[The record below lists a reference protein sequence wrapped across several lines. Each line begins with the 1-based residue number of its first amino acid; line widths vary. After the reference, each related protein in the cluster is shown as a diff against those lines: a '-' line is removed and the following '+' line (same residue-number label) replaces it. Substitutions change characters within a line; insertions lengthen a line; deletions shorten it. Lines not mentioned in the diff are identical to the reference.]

1 MSSPEASGTELI
13 QPKVPPQGPT
23 SIFQLCNNISQRLR
37 CIPNF
42 DPYLSVA
49 KQQLESDESYNP
61 IMGIDPVS
69 LLWKTFRQGSSL
81 TAMYNVL
88 DVAAPLKI
96 TPLEEIDAKKAKA
109 SVYHFLLKCK
119 NSLDFKED
127 ELFAITDLFKDDTNA
142 FIKVLKTV
150 SLLLDKMESEK
161 LIDTSQLEL
170 DPANKVGP
178 LDNRARVVTEM
189 LQTER
194 KYIQDLEKLQ
204 DYMQECQ
211 ASKLIS
217 PETHR
222 FLFANLHSLVDFQRR
237 FLIGVECNALLPAE
251 EQRFG
256 GLFMTMEEAFS
267 VYEPFCANYG
277 NASDIAVKEA
287 PQLMAISHILEPKY
301 ELPSFLIK
309 PIQRI
314 CKYPLL
320 LRELIRYTK
329 EEEYPHYA
337 ELTLGME
344 AINRVAG
351 RVNEMRRKEEN
362 FNLCGDLKTR
372 VVNWD
377 SLVIDDFG
385 ELLQSDKF
393 TVVGKDQKEREMYIF
408 LFQDI
413 LICCKELSAGSK
425 RAKQFPKRATGGPP
439 LELRGRIPAKSLVKV
454 ADRTTEG
461 DTYLRVYWRADDMQI
476 LILKC
481 RNEEQVRLW
490 KTPIEALIQKNKL
503 TKGKPGANLEDGYLG
518 KPHNAPLPAIP
529 RTMQAEATHGFFRNR
544 SASSPNIHAIRGSN
558 GAWEMANGNPHA
570 YNGVAKPSEGLDAR
584 KVSVDGALG
593 PASPVG
599 RNTSLTKVKL
609 NYLEDVFI
617 IMVPFTIDYE
627 ELLEKVEKKLRI
639 CGGRRGGQPVDLSAG
654 FRIRYR
660 DEDNDFITIN
670 SDDDVQM
677 AFESVRGISSGG
689 SVVSMCAINLYID

>member
-1 MSSPEASGTELI
+1 MSSPDSLAADLPP
-13 QPKVPPQGPT
+13 PKPAQPQG

-42 DPYLSVA
+42 EPYLALA
-49 KQQLESDESYNP
+49 KEQLEADESYNP

-81 TAMYNVL
+81 SAMYNVL
-88 DVAAPLKI
+88 DENDPVSV
-96 TPLEEIDAKKAKA
+96 TPLDEIDAKRAKA

-119 NSLDFKED
+119 NNLDFKED
-127 ELFAITDLFKDDTNA
+127 ELFAITDLFKDDTNS
-142 FIKVLKTV
+142 FIKVLKTA
-150 SLLLDKMESEK
+150 SLLLDRMESK
-161 LIDTSQLEL
+161 RLIDTSGL
-170 DPANKVGP
+170 DLDGATKVGP
-178 LDNRARVVTEM
+178 SDNRAKVVVEM

-204 DYMQECQ
+204 NYMQECQ
-211 ASKLIS
+211 TSKVIS
-217 PETHR
+217 PETIR

-277 NASDIAVKEA
+277 HASDLAVKEA
-287 PQLMAISHILEPKY
+287 PHLMALSHIMEPNY
-301 ELPSFLIK
+301 ELPSYLIK

-329 EEEYPHYA
+329 EEEYPHFA
-337 ELTLGME
+337 ELNLGME

-362 FNLCGDLKTR
+362 SNLCEDLKTR

-377 SLVIDDFG
+377 SLNIDDFG
-385 ELLQSDKF
+385 DLLQNDKF
-393 TVVGKDQKEREMYIF
+393 IVVGKDQKEREMYIF
-408 LFQDI
+408 LFEDI
-413 LICCKELSAGSK
+413 LICCKELSANSK
-425 RAKQFPKRATGGPP
+425 RAKQVPKKVNGLP

-454 ADRTTEG
+454 ADRNTDGETF
-461 DTYLRVYWRADDMQI
+461 LRVYWRAEDMQI

-481 RNEEQVRLW
+481 RNEEQIRLW
-490 KTPIEALIQKNKL
+490 KSPLDTLIQKNKAGMKVKDGAKTSSMDDTQL
-503 TKGKPGANLEDGYLG
+503 SKPL
-518 KPHNAPLPAIP
+518 NAPLPAIP
-529 RTMQAEATHGFFRNR
+529 RTMQAELSTGSFRSR

-558 GAWEMANGNPHA
+558 GAWEMVNGNQHAYSGVAQANGGESSLRPM
-570 YNGVAKPSEGLDAR
+570 STITR
-584 KVSVDGALG
+584 S
-593 PASPVG
+593 
-599 RNTSLTKVKL
+599 TSQTKVKL
-609 NYLEDVFI
+609 NYMEDVFI
-617 IMVPFTIDYE
+617 IMVPSTIDYE

-639 CGGRRGGQPVDLSAG
+639 CGGRKGGQPMDLSAG
-654 FRIRYR
+654 FRVRYR

-677 AFESVRGISSGG
+677 AFESVRGVTPGG
-689 SVVSMCAINLYID
+689 SVVSMCAISLFID